1 MMQWEQG
8 RVLEVRPGWPGVA
21 RLQVRLDRAEDA
33 EDGAVDAT
41 ADTPS
46 QAVVPALAF
55 TELVGTPEVGER
67 LALNTNALRR
77 GLGTG
82 GQALVVARLDVMPRF
97 PVPDGHMMKARYT
110 PVQTMVDAIDDPASP
125 HHATLAMA
133 DDLAGMPVVLADLHS
148 ALPAVVAGIR
158 ARRPGARIVYVMTDG
173 AALPAAFSRSLAGLR
188 EHDLVSAS
196 ITCGQAFGGDLEA
209 VTVHSALLGAHHVLQ
224 ADVTIVTQGPGN
236 LGTSTPWGFSGLQGV
251 ETLHAV
257 HVLGGRPINVLR
269 VSGADARE
277 RHQGLSHHT
286 GTELGRAALAPTS
299 LAVPRRGGGD
309 PAFGTRIRE
318 QLTTT
323 VLEPASAR
331 GVDHTVHEIAAEGLV
346 DAVRGLPLLYAAVA
360 GAFAAEVATPTVD
373 GA

>member
-1 MMQWEQG
+1 
-8 RVLEVRPGWPGVA
+8 
-21 RLQVRLDRAEDA
+21 
-33 EDGAVDAT
+33 
-41 ADTPS
+41 
-46 QAVVPALAF
+46 
-55 TELVGTPEVGER
+55 
-67 LALNTNALRR
+67 
-77 GLGTG
+77 
-82 GQALVVARLDVMPRF
+82 
-97 PVPDGHMMKARYT
+97 
-110 PVQTMVDAIDDPASP
+110 
-125 HHATLAMA
+125 
-133 DDLAGMPVVLADLHS
+133 
-148 ALPAVVAGIR
+148 VVAGIR

-346 DAVRGLPLLYAAVA
+346 DAVRGLPLRVSTMGRGLEEDAIPFLYAAVA